1 MLTAV
6 YTVCG
11 LVTTTLV
18 ALATVNK
25 YFNFR
30 IYRGFPFTSVVLVV
44 NMVLLLVTAALLP
57 LDLYD
62 TETNLAK
69 DKWFHVIWLTV
80 YWLQFLI
87 CWLVIPILIS
97 YVSLRYAIRPTEV
110 AKKLTKSVYLNVKF
124 YLICLVA
131 LVIGL
136 FYLMMSTGHG
146 LREVK
151 SLLISLSHLY
161 SLTYTLIL
169 LSTGLILLPRDLLT
183 SSLDLH
189 KNRNLNALFVKLS
202 KINEDMNDSQLNL
215 NDSASLILN
224 TKEQENG
231 DIVFNDL
238 LRDCKLEI
246 ESKLEELKASSL
258 LTTPLIHINESS
270 NLATSSITN
279 PDKLNKHY
287 NDFINNYYN
296 FLYDKVKSEQIIHQ
310 LAELQDETLTDNK
323 KKMLKRFLQL
333 ICGLLALTLSTLVYF
348 MELTPNKWLHGWL
361 FLEQNWYNFILEL
374 SIISYNTFCS
384 LYAMSK
390 FKFLDFHLISNGQS
404 NPSNALY
411 YSLYSSRLLFPLCF
425 NLIALIPS
433 HKSDDGNGNKI
444 YSSTFERVLYKDLSV
459 IPIVNFLNR
468 YLPIIFMTVIP
479 ISYKFDIKQKILL
492 KILGEEYYYQF
503 FGMMLYEPVG
513 EIPTTQQD
521 VESRARISTTNN
533 GASTIISQQSSNPIS
548 LSRPST
554 SILDEDYEYSLQ
566 DGKYLFER
574 AANSLRQN
582 SPQNNNPLMNLNTSS
597 NDLGSD
603 RLTGSPAPTSY
614 L

>member
-6 YTVCG
+6 YTACG

-30 IYRGFPFTSVVLVV
+30 IYRGFPFTIAVLVV
-44 NMVLLLVTAALLP
+44 NLVLLLVTAALLP

-62 TETNLAK
+62 TESNLAK
-69 DKWFHVIWLTV
+69 DRWFHVIWLIV

-87 CWLVIPILIS
+87 CWLAIPILIS
-97 YVSLRYAIRPTEV
+97 YVSLRYAMHPAEV
-110 AKKLTKSVYLNVKF
+110 VKKLTKSVYLNVKF
-124 YLICLVA
+124 YFICLVV

-136 FYLMMSTGHG
+136 IYLMMSTGHG
-146 LREVK
+146 LSEIK
-151 SLLISLSHLY
+151 SLIISLSHLY

-169 LSTGLILLPRDLLT
+169 LSTGLILLPRDLL
-183 SSLDLH
+183 SGSLDLQ
-189 KNRNLNALFVKLS
+189 KNKNTNALFVKLS

-231 DIVFNDL
+231 DIIFNDL
-238 LRDCKLEI
+238 LRDCKLEV
-246 ESKLEELKASSL
+246 ESKLEDLKSSLL
-258 LTTPLIHINESS
+258 LTTPLIHINDSS

-279 PDKLNKHY
+279 LDKLNKHY
-287 NDFINNYYN
+287 NEFINNYYN
-296 FLYDKVKSEQIIHQ
+296 FLYDKVKSDEIIHQ
-310 LAELQDETLTDNK
+310 LAELQDATSTDNK
-323 KKMLKRFLQL
+323 RKMIKRLFLFV
-333 ICGLLALTLSTLVYF
+333 CGVLSLTLSCLVYF
-348 MELTPNKWLHGWL
+348 MELTPTRWFHGWL
-361 FLEQNWYNFILEL
+361 FMNQNWYNFLLEL
-374 SIISYNTFCS
+374 AIISYNTFAS

-425 NLIALIPS
+425 NLIAMIPS
-433 HKSDDGNGNKI
+433 NKSTDENGNKV
-444 YSSTFERVLYKDLSV
+444 YSSTFERVLYKNLSV
-459 IPIVNFLNR
+459 IPMVNFLNK
-468 YLPIIFMTVIP
+468 YLPMIFMTVIP

-492 KILGEEYYYQF
+492 KVLGEEYYYQF
-503 FGMMLYEPVG
+503 FGMMLYEPIG

-521 VESRARISTTNN
+521 VESRSRLSSTGNTGIIRQYPSN
-533 GASTIISQQSSNPIS
+533 STS
-548 LSRPST
+548 LNRPTS

-574 AANSLRQN
+574 AANSLKQS
-582 SPQNNNPLMNLNTSS
+582 SPQNNNPLMNLNNTSN
-597 NDLGSD
+597 NDIRNG
-603 RLTGSPAPTSY
+603 RLTGSPATTSY